1 MPAILI
7 LEDQFEK
14 IKQKCIAAQKMLKTN
29 TRTQKIQSKFK
40 KAKRKFGI
48 AQQVISNPPK
58 PGTRSP
64 LNREGS
70 VVKLP

>member
-1 MPAILI
+1 MYCCSKNVKNKYKNSA
-7 LEDQFEK
+7 
-14 IKQKCIAAQKMLKTN
+14 
-29 TRTQKIQSKFK
+29 QKIQSKFK

-70 VVKLP
+70 VVNLP